1 MAMRSLIVN
10 QRADNVSPQFAA
22 LDSAVQESP
31 WQAQTINE
39 MVMEQHHDEISELA
53 PTLAKLSQQG
63 RWIVLV
69 GASKQ
74 VINAINNIPA
84 LDSATILLVHPDDQ
98 TDSLWAIEQALMS
111 GNSSA
116 VLGWPG
122 TINSRDRKRLQLAAK
137 RTSALAFIF
146 NEKSPVTPSLSLSY
160 DNQTSNQFGQQSSFH

>member
-1 MAMRSLIVN
+1 MRSLIVN
-10 QRADNVSPQFAA
+10 QKTDKLTPQYLA
-22 LDSAVQESP
+22 LDNAVKQSP

-39 MVMEQHHDEISELA
+39 VVMEHQHDEISLLA
-53 PTLAKLSQQG
+53 PTLVKLSQQG

-74 VINAINNIPA
+74 VIKTINQIPS
-84 LDSATILLVHPDDQ
+84 LDSARILLVHPDDQ
-98 TDSLWAIEQALMS
+98 TDSLWAVEQALMS

-122 TINSRDRKRLQLAAK
+122 AINSRDRKRLQLAAK

-146 NEKSPVTPSLSLSY
+146 NEKSQATPSLSLSY

>member
-1 MAMRSLIVN
+1 MRSLIVN
-10 QRADNVSPQFAA
+10 QKTNNVSPQFAA
-22 LDSAVQESP
+22 LDSAVKQTP
-31 WQAQTINE
+31 WQTQTINE
-39 MVMEQHHDEISELA
+39 VVMGQHHDEIAALA

-74 VINAINNIPA
+74 IISTINKIPM
-84 LDSATILLVHPDDQ
+84 LDSARILLVHPDDQ
-98 TDSLWAIEQALMS
+98 TDSLWAVEQALMS

-122 TINSRDRKRLQLAAK
+122 AINSRDRKRLQLAAK

-146 NEKSPVTPSLSLSY
+146 NEKSQATPSLTLSY
-160 DNQTSNQFGQQSSFH
+160 DNHTSNQFGQHSSFH